1 MRKTI
6 KTNIKCFEPYM
17 KHSLWYW
24 NEVLCASQLAR
35 LIEKEFLQNRE
46 KNDVDDQCKC
56 YLYIKPDQT
65 NGRLNSPYIYIMPE

>member
-24 NEVLCASQLAR
+24 NEVLRASQLAR
-35 LIEKEFLQNRE
+35 LTEK
-46 KNDVDDQCKC
+46 
-56 YLYIKPDQT
+56 
-65 NGRLNSPYIYIMPE
+65 